1 VARLAAPAALLA
13 GLFALVLTTGPLAD
27 TRITDV
33 FIYQHYAD
41 LLAGGATPYS
51 SGFALEYPPLALV
64 PMGLA
69 RTLGGDYTTTFGLLM
84 GVSAVA
90 ALVAVGRLGGVRAA
104 WAFALVPLLA
114 GAVLRTHFDL
124 FAVAVLLAAL
134 VALRARRT
142 TLAFAL
148 FGVATMIKLFPLVVA
163 GVAACWLWGR
173 GERRA
178 AVVGA
183 VACAAVIVACSAP
196 FLGQGYVDAYRYHVD
211 RPVQIESAP
220 ASVLWLVGGSQ
231 ITGTTAV
238 PDEFGSNG
246 MVGGAAPALRAL
258 SGLLQLA
265 ALALIAFLAARRP
278 DERQLLLCAAAAV
291 VAFVA
296 LGKVLSPQYVAWLA
310 PFAAL
315 LFARGE
321 RLAAALIAGAIVLTT
336 VEFPRLYLDLV
347 EGDHGVALLVGA
359 RNALLLAAL
368 GVLIARAAGS
378 ARSPRP
384 SAATPRSA
392 PARP

>member
-1 VARLAAPAALLA
+1 MIAPAALLA

-33 FIYQHYAD
+33 FIYQRYAA
-41 LLAGGATPYS
+41 LLDAGVMPYS
-51 SGFALEYPPLALV
+51 TGFALEYPPLALV
-64 PMGLA
+64 PMWLA
-69 RTLGGDYTTTFGLLM
+69 RALGGDYTTTFGILM

-90 ALVAVGRLGGVRAA
+90 ALLAVGRLGGPRAA
-104 WAFALVPLLA
+104 WAFALMPLLA

-148 FGVATMIKLFPLVVA
+148 FGVATMVKLFPVVVA

-178 AVVGA
+178 AARGVL
-183 VACAAVIVACSAP
+183 ACAAVVAISSAP
-196 FLGQGYVDAYRYHVD
+196 FAGAGYADAYRYHLD
-211 RPVQIESAP
+211 RPVQIESTP
-220 ASVLWLVGGSQ
+220 ASVLWLLGGSEV
-231 ITGTTAV
+231 TGSTTA

-246 MVGGAAPALRAL
+246 MVGGAAGVLRAL
-258 SGLLQLA
+258 SALLGLA
-265 ALALIAFLAARRP
+265 ALALCAWLAARRP
-278 DERQLLLCAAAAV
+278 DERQLLLCASAAV

-321 RLAAALIAGAIVLTT
+321 RLAAALLAAAIALTT
-336 VEFPRLYLDLV
+336 VEFPRLYFDLV
-347 EGDHGVALLVGA
+347 EGDRSVALLVGA

-384 SAATPRSA
+384 CAASPSSA

>member
-1 VARLAAPAALLA
+1 
-13 GLFALVLTTGPLAD
+13 VLTAGPLAD

-69 RTLGGDYTTTFGLLM
+69 DALGGDYTTAFGVVM

-90 ALVAVGRLGGVRAA
+90 ALLAVGRLGGARAA

-134 VALRARRT
+134 VALQARRT

-173 GERRA
+173 GERRGA
-178 AVVGA
+178 ALGA
-183 VACAAVIVACSAP
+183 LVCAAVIVACSAP
-196 FLGQGYVDAYRYHVD
+196 FLGQGYVDAYRYHVE

-231 ITGTTAV
+231 ITGTTTA

-246 MVGGAAPALRAL
+246 MIGGAADAVRAL
-258 SGLLQLA
+258 SAILQLA

-315 LFARGE
+315 LLARRE
-321 RLAAALIAGAIVLTT
+321 RLPAALIAAAIVLTT
-336 VEFPRLYLDLV
+336 IEFPRLYLDLV
-347 EGDHGVALLVGA
+347 EGDRGVALLVGV

-368 GVLIARAAGS
+368 GVLIARAAGA

-384 SAATPRSA
+384 CGASPRSA

>member
-1 VARLAAPAALLA
+1 MIAPAALLA

-33 FIYQHYAD
+33 FLYERYAG
-41 LLAGGATPYS
+41 LLAGGAVPYS
-51 SGFALEYPPLALV
+51 AGFPFEYPPLALV

-69 RTLGGDYTTTFGLLM
+69 RVLGGDYPTAFGALM
-84 GVSAVA
+84 GLSALA
-90 ALVAVGRLGGVRAA
+90 ALLAVGRLGGRRAA
-104 WAFALVPLLA
+104 FAFALTPLLA

-124 FAVAVLLAAL
+124 VAVAVLLAAL

-148 FGVATMIKLFPLVVA
+148 FGIATMVKLFPLVVA
-163 GVAACWLWGR
+163 GVACCWLWGR

-178 AVVGA
+178 AVAG
-183 VACAAVIVACSAP
+183 AAVCAGVILAVSAP
-196 FLGQGYVDAYRYHVD
+196 FAGEGYLDAYRYHVD
-211 RPVQIESAP
+211 RPVQIESSP
-220 ASVLWLVGGSQ
+220 ASALWLIGGSE
-231 ITGTTAV
+231 ITGTTST
-238 PDEFGSNG
+238 PDAFGSNG
-246 MVGGAAPALRAL
+246 MVGGAAGTVRAL
-258 SGLLQLA
+258 SGILQLA
-265 ALALIAFLAARRP
+265 SLALVAWLAARRR
-278 DERQLLLCAAAAV
+278 DEDGLLLCAAAAV

-321 RLAAALIAGAIVLTT
+321 RLAAGLLAAAVVLTT

-347 EGDHGVALLVGA
+347 EGDRSVALLVGA
-359 RNALLLAAL
+359 RNVLLLAAL
-368 GVLIARAAGS
+368 AVLIARAAGA
-378 ARSPRP
+378 ARWPRRGG
-384 SAATPRSA
+384 AARHSA